1 MEASRIPSES
11 NETGVDLVKRGTGR
25 WLRPAISRLAAG
37 SAEDGNGN
45 RADGGQ
51 PS

>member
-1 MEASRIPSES
+1 MEASQHPSEI
-11 NETGVDLVKRGTGR
+11 NETGVDLAKRGTSP
-25 WLRPAISRLAAG
+25 WLRPAISRLSAG
-37 SAEDGNGN
+37 SAEDGNNN